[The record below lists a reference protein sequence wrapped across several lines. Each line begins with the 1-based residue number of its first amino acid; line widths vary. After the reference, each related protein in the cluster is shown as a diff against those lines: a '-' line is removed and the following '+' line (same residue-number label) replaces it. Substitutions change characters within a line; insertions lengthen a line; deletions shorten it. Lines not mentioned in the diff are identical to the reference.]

1 MKYFKFSALIAVMI
15 LISSAFA
22 FASDITIEVIEGKKA
37 SYKKDDQLTAK
48 IVVELIHRN
57 CDLDIKS
64 TKLNTKGLKINKAT
78 KWVEKEEGVFERK
91 VKLQITASKGKA
103 TLEAVRECSRRGGEA
118 TLTLPIK

>member
-1 MKYFKFSALIAVMI
+1 MKYIKITSLALAM
-15 LISSAFA
+15 LIVSSVIA
-22 FASDITIEVIEGKKA
+22 FASDITIDVIEGKKA
-37 SYKKDDQLTAK
+37 SYKKDDVLTAK

-64 TKLNTKGLKINKAT
+64 TKLNTKGLKISKAT